1 MGHEKKAEVAR
12 RLMMITRTLKK
23 FLGRPN
29 IMNRA
34 VYSYRFVPSGTT
46 LSGTLDVPRSVCQMN
61 GAPQSGAEWCTTAY
75 ESLRV

>member
-34 VYSYRFVPSGTT
+34 VCSYRFVPSGT
-46 LSGTLDVPRSVCQMN
+46 LEVPHGVRQVN
-61 GAPQSGAEWCTTAY
+61 GLPQSGAEWCTTAY
-75 ESLRV
+75 ELLRV